1 MSRIAYV
8 NGRYVAHREACV
20 HVEDRGYQFA
30 DGAYEVIAVVDGR
43 LVDARPHYERLA
55 RSLNEIAA
63 PMPMSRAALEAV
75 VAETVRRNRIRDGI
89 VYIQVTRGVA
99 RRNHAFPARV
109 RPALV
114 VTARRMAFPADAEA
128 VAGVKVVTAPDIRWA
143 RCDIKSIALLPN
155 VLAKQRAAEAG
166 AFEAWFVDEATGL
179 VTEASSSNA
188 WIVDAHG
195 RLVTRPKGN
204 EILGGITRA
213 TVLRLAREAGIAVE
227 ERAFTIDEAR
237 AAREAFTTSTTTFV
251 KPVIQ
256 IDDTPIGNGAPGETT
271 RRLLA
276 LYIAYARRSG
286 DEGRGSALQC
296 A

>member
-8 NGRYVAHREACV
+8 NGRYVAHREARV
-20 HVEDRGYQFA
+20 HIEDRGYQFA

-43 LVDARPHYERLA
+43 LVDARPHYDRLA
-55 RSLNEIAA
+55 RSLGEIAA
-63 PMPMSRAALEAV
+63 PMPMSQAAMAAV
-75 VAETVRRNRIRDGI
+75 VAETIRRNRVRDGI

-99 RRNHAFPARV
+99 RRAHAFPARA

-114 VTARRMAFPADAEA
+114 VTARRMAFPTDAEA
-128 VAGVKVVTAPDIRWA
+128 VPGVKVISVPDIRWA

-155 VLAKQRAAEAG
+155 VLAKERAAKAG
-166 AFEAWFVDEATGL
+166 AFEAWFVDEASGQ
-179 VTEASSSNA
+179 VTEASSANA
-188 WIVDAHG
+188 WIVDGSG
-195 RLVTRPKGN
+195 RLVTRPLGD

-213 TVLRLAREAGIAVE
+213 TVLRLAREAGIPVE

-251 KPVIQ
+251 KPVVQ

-276 LYIAYARRSG
+276 LYIAHARGAGGAGKER
-286 DEGRGSALQC
+286 ALRC